1 MIKQKIDICPPPKD
15 MLDETTDV
23 QPKILH
29 GSSRTEWRM
38 WLSEHFESE
47 KSVWLVF
54 PNKSSNK
61 PRISYNDAVEEALC
75 FGWIDSNVKSYI
87 EDSHIQHFTPRKPKS
102 TYSQPNRERLRWLE
116 KENLLHPSVKA
127 AIKGVLEESFVFPED
142 ILQAIRSDA
151 AAWENY
157 SRYSPSYQRIR
168 VAYIAGARSR
178 PEEFQK
184 RLANFIQKAHN
195 NKVIGYGGIE
205 KHY

>member
-1 MIKQKIDICPPPKD
+1 MAKRIIDNTSPSKGV
-15 MLDETTDV
+15 LDEIADV

-29 GSSRTEWRM
+29 ANSRAEWRM
-38 WLSEHFESE
+38 WLSKHFDRE

-54 PNKSSNK
+54 PNKSSDK

-87 EDSHIQHFTPRKPKS
+87 DDSHIQHFTPRKPKS

-116 KENLLHPSVKA
+116 KENLLHPSVKTA
-127 AIKGVLEESFVFPED
+127 VKSVLEESFVFQED

-157 SRYSPSYQRIR
+157 NRYSPSYQRIR

-205 KHY
+205 KYY